1 MAYSPNKKKSSRIYK
16 CAVNGCE
23 NNSWDHSNLTFHSFP
38 NPQTDRHATSVY
50 ISDWFGNMT
59 KVDQLTAWL
68 HALKIK
74 YHTKGMRVCSKHF
87 KKEDYSFPDVN
98 YHCKRQLLIKTAVPS
113 LNLPVADKVKD
124 GINKERLKR
133 RLRREALSNFTVDQ
147 LAANHSFV
155 DVNVANDNENILSQ
169 EENVIVHGRDD
180 YSEMDSSELVSD
192 DSVLI
197 PETVYGNVPDETVP
211 CISSCVGEHGL
222 ENSDSLQLFLMDTFQ
237 GENIA
242 LAHDG
247 SEECPD
253 GFLVIDESTFNMEH
267 VNGQNRVS
275 VDGIDAFEAQS
286 LSYVDNA
293 VSNSSQQNHVDDLS
307 GMNTSH
313 QPFDESSESNVATK
327 SCSCTCKC
335 FEASADVTNQARVG
349 QGSPKQDAAV
359 QVDHKYS
366 VLDMLRTDQQLSSAT
381 GIESFKLLDIIVNCM
396 RTATDHKYEK
406 KNIIMDTRKRVI
418 MTYVKIKHNISY
430 RFLSLVFGSII
441 TEQHCGRIF
450 VQTILMLN
458 KIMKAIALPWPT
470 RETIKRNLPQCFEGF
485 ENNRIVLDC
494 TEIFIQKPQNL
505 CCRIQVYSNY
515 KGGDTIKLMTG
526 VSLEGTCLSS
536 ASLMVEGTVTLLFL
550 SKVNW

>member
-1 MAYSPNKKKSSRIYK
+1 
-16 CAVNGCE
+16 
-23 NNSWDHSNLTFHSFP
+23 
-38 NPQTDRHATSVY
+38 
-50 ISDWFGNMT
+50 
-59 KVDQLTAWL
+59 
-68 HALKIK
+68 
-74 YHTKGMRVCSKHF
+74 
-87 KKEDYSFPDVN
+87 
-98 YHCKRQLLIKTAVPS
+98 
-113 LNLPVADKVKD
+113 
-124 GINKERLKR
+124 
-133 RLRREALSNFTVDQ
+133 
-147 LAANHSFV
+147 
-155 DVNVANDNENILSQ
+155 
-169 EENVIVHGRDD
+169 
-180 YSEMDSSELVSD
+180 MDSSELVSD
-192 DSVLI
+192 DSVSV
-197 PETVYGNVPDETVP
+197 PETVYGYVPDETVP
-211 CISSCVGEHGL
+211 CISSCV
-222 ENSDSLQLFLMDTFQ
+222 
-237 GENIA
+237 
-242 LAHDG
+242 AHDG

-253 GFLVIDESTFNMEH
+253 GFLVIDESTFSMEH

-275 VDGIDAFEAQS
+275 VDGIDVFEAQS

-313 QPFDESSESNVATK
+313 QPFDKSSESNVATK

-335 FEASADVTNQARVG
+335 FEVSADVTNQARVG
-349 QGSPKQDAAV
+349 QGSPNQDAAV

-406 KNIIMDTRKRVI
+406 KNIIMDTRKSVI

-470 RETIKRNLPQCFEGF
+470 RETIKRNLLQCFEGF
-485 ENNRIVLDC
+485 ENTRIVLDC
-494 TEIFIQKPQNL
+494 TEIFIQKPQNS

-526 VSLEGTCLSS
+526 VSPGGNMSFISKPYGGRYSDSAIFEQSELVNLLEPGDGVMVDKGFLIDEICEMKGLCLIRPPFLKNKNNGKFS
-536 ASLMVEGTVTLLFL
+536 AKESILTASIAKARVHVERFNQRIKVFDMLGGVYPIKLVPIIGEVFNVVCGTVNSSSPIIDDDKFMQ
-550 SKVNW
+550 SKV